1 MKRIV
6 NSLKR
11 QLKALGVLHS
21 LQKQEYKI
29 LLKNNKKE
37 LSKNQFAI
45 QRLLYQLQ
53 KEKQELLDVL
63 EKKFRVTKLSQLPE
77 LINSEEQKDEL
88 KQLIEKI
95 RIKENQCM
103 EQATKN
109 ADLAIAYL
117 EQTQDLVNF
126 LYDQIRP
133 KAKDVYSKYGTLDTK
148 TTGPCIVSGRL

>member
-1 MKRIV
+1 MERIV

-45 QRLLYQLQ
+45 QKLLNQLQ

-63 EKKFRVTKLSQLPE
+63 EKEFRVKKLSQLPE
-77 LINSEEQKDEL
+77 LISSEEQKKEL

-103 EQATKN
+103 KQATKN

-117 EQTQDLVNF
+117 KQTQDLVNF
-126 LYDQIRP
+126 LYERIRP
-133 KAKDVYSKYGTLDTK
+133 KAKDVYSKYGTLNTK

>member
-1 MKRIV
+1 MERIV

-45 QRLLYQLQ
+45 QKLLNQLQ
-53 KEKQELLDVL
+53 KEKQELLHVL
-63 EKKFRVTKLSQLPE
+63 EKEFRVKKLTQLLD
-77 LINSEEQKDEL
+77 LINSEKQKKEL

-117 EQTQDLVNF
+117 KQTQDLVNF
-126 LYDQIRP
+126 LYEQIRP
-133 KAKDVYSKYGTLDTK
+133 KAKDVYSKYGTLNTK